1 MNAPTEA
8 FLHDKLHALDALAD
22 EFIAVR
28 RDIHKHPEMG
38 YKEYRTS
45 DLVAEQLS
53 AWGYQVTRGLGGTG
67 LVGQLKKGSGHRA
80 IGIRA
85 DMDALPI
92 DEATGLAYA
101 SCNVGIMHACGH
113 DGHTAMLLAAA
124 KHIAQ
129 KGVFSGTVN
138 LIFQPAEEGLGG
150 AKKMMEDGLFKQFPC
165 DAIFAMHNMPTH
177 PQGHLVLRDG
187 SAMASSDNVTITLHG
202 KGGHGAM
209 PHVAADPVVAGSAI
223 VMGLQSIVARNIDP
237 QQMAIITVGAF
248 NAGVANNV
256 IPQTATL
263 KLSVRSL
270 DRDVRILL
278 EKRITELVHAQATQ
292 LWGEAADI
300 DYQRGYPVL
309 VNHLAETDF
318 ARDVAEELV
327 GADKVV
333 RQGRALTGSEDFA
346 FMLEEVPGCYL
357 LIGNGDGTGD
367 GHGACMV
374 HNPGYDFNDQNVAV
388 GSAYWSLLVERFLP
402 AIRVKTPRPGFGAW
416 PSAGGKPPGLC
427 HRPGLNLER
436 RQSRPRRRRV

>member
-1 MNAPTEA
+1 MDMAATVNAPRDTVV
-8 FLHDKLHALDALAD
+8 HDKLQAHHALAD

-28 RDIHKHPEMG
+28 RDIHRHPEMG

-67 LVGQLKKGSGHRA
+67 VVGQLKKGTAPQS

-92 DEATGLAYA
+92 EEATGLPYA
-101 SCNVGIMHACGH
+101 SCKVGIMHACGH

-129 KGVFSGTVN
+129 QGVFSGTVN

-150 AKKMMEDGLFKQFPC
+150 AKKMMEDGLFQQFPC
-165 DAIFAMHNMPTH
+165 DAIFAMHNMPGQ

-187 SAMASSDNVTITLHG
+187 SAMASSDYVTITLNG

-209 PHVAADPVVAGSAI
+209 PHLAADPVVAGSAI
-223 VMGLQSIVARNIDP
+223 VMGLQSIVARNVDP
-237 QQMAIITVGAF
+237 QHMAIITVGAF
-248 NAGVANNV
+248 QAGVANNV

-263 KLSVRSL
+263 RLSVRSL
-270 DRDVRILL
+270 DRDVRVLL
-278 EKRITELVHAQATQ
+278 EQRITELVHAQAQSYGVT
-292 LWGEAADI
+292 ADI

-309 VNHLAETDF
+309 VNHPAETEF
-318 ARDVAEELV
+318 ARTVAEELV
-327 GADKVV
+327 GPARVL
-333 RQGRALTGSEDFA
+333 RQGPALTGSEDFA
-346 FMLEEVPGCYL
+346 FMLEAVPGSYV
-357 LIGNGDGTGD
+357 LIGNGQGPGD

-374 HNPGYDFNDQNVAV
+374 HNPGYDFNDKNVAV
-388 GSAYWSLLVERFLP
+388 GAAFWSLLVERFLP
-402 AIRVKTPRPGFGAW
+402 VQG
-416 PSAGGKPPGLC
+416 
-427 HRPGLNLER
+427 
-436 RQSRPRRRRV
+436 